1 MAFKTETR
9 GEKEICIARH
19 DVGWR
24 GARVAGDQGVSNDTY
39 HTRNRITSADTYVR
53 YRAAFYGREVP
64 PFQDPP
70 IRPREG
76 NEAPFLLHPTLYFR
90 RRYIVRI
97 CIYIYIS
104 FDLELFVKY
113 LPSLTITRALLRSFY

>member
-97 CIYIYIS
+97 YIYIS

>member
-1 MAFKTETR
+1 M
-9 GEKEICIARH
+9 
-19 DVGWR
+19 
-24 GARVAGDQGVSNDTY
+24 SNDTY

-97 CIYIYIS
+97 YMYIYILRLGIIREISS
-104 FDLELFVKY
+104 FVNDYACVITQFLLEIIKTNDRGRGGLMKF
-113 LPSLTITRALLRSFY
+113 SLIG